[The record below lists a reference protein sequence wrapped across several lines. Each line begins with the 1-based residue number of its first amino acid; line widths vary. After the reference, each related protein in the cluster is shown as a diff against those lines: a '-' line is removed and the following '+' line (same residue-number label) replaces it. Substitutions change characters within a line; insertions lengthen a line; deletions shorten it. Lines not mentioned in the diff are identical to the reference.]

1 MTFTS
6 APVTGTGPS
15 SNDAKEIL
23 ISMKTTEKWRKVAS
37 QWCYFQLSFTF
48 YFEQCKN
55 LCYKKRNWSQEE
67 LVTGYFGAFHFSSLI
82 WLNIIKNAGAQATR
96 KGTAIRNVQ
105 MKIKTSLQY
114 PMRLKVSFVKK
125 LMISLHKTN
134 LWSHWSLQCHLHFL
148 LLISNCCALFQIPVG
163 DFVVTL
169 VIINIPFCRSDS
181 SVVSALILA

>member
-67 LVTGYFGAFHFSSLI
+67 LVMGSFGAFRLTN
-82 WLNIIKNAGAQATR
+82 LNEYHKECGCAQATR
-96 KGTAIRNVQ
+96 KGTAIRNEQEKV
-105 MKIKTSLQY
+105 KTTLQC
-114 PMRLKVSFVKK
+114 PIRLKVCFVYKFSII
-125 LMISLHKTN
+125 MHKTN
-134 LWSHWSLQCHLHFL
+134 LWSHWTLQCHLHFL
-148 LLISNCCALFQIPVG
+148 MLIPNCFTFFGSLWVILRLLLW
-163 DFVVTL
+163 
-169 VIINIPFCRSDS
+169 
-181 SVVSALILA
+181 